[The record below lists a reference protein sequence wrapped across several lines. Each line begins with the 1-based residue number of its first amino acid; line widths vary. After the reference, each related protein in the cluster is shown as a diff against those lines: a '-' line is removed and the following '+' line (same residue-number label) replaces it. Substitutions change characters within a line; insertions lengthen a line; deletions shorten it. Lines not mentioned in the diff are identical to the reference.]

1 MYPIE
6 FSLCR
11 ESQFIRRIL
20 DIRAMELAIVKKM
33 SLARAWMVFLMQLTP
48 TVTAMAT
55 FLAYSASSYEF
66 DAGSIFSAL
75 SYFNLLRL
83 PLMMLPFLIV
93 IMAQNVVSMRRLQ
106 AFLESPE
113 VDRVDESVYNH
124 VSSPSEPYD
133 VAVRFTD
140 VTCRWKFVED
150 DVKKVM
156 AVGDRSKKGG
166 KRGKGAKA
174 GDAAAAEATPTGEQ
188 GVEMKAAGGAAA
200 AAEPEPPAPVPFSIR
215 DISME
220 LPRGS
225 LVMIIGAVGSGKSS
239 LVSALMNEM
248 VPEKGLVEVN
258 GRIAYVP
265 QSAWIINA
273 SLKNNILF
281 ERPYDEA
288 RYQKVLEA
296 ANLRSDLA
304 LLADGDNTEI
314 GEVYAIVVV
323 VILFSFDFFV
333 AHIYVRFLF
342 FFVLFLQRGINLSGG
357 QRQRVSIARA
367 MYGIMAAEEGSGSVT
382 KAESAKAKG
391 GKGKKRS
398 RKSDPE
404 APTASGVKPG
414 AMTSQDILVLDDP
427 LSAVDAH
434 VAKAIFENCVIGIG
448 RNATRVMV
456 CSLLPRAR
464 GLIIVRF
471 LLLKITSFNSFC
483 LLCMNRNEMGC
494 VRLRITCRSYRLPT
508 RLSFCVKVL
517 LSSKA
522 RTKS

>member
-1 MYPIE
+1 M
-6 FSLCR
+6 
-11 ESQFIRRIL
+11 RRIL
-20 DIRAMELAIVKKM
+20 DIRAMELAVVRKM
-33 SLARAWMVFLMQLTP
+33 SLVRAGMVFLMQLTP

-55 FLAYSASSYEF
+55 FLSYSTSKKYAF

-75 SYFNLLRL
+75 SYFNLLRV

-113 VDRVDESVYNH
+113 VDRVDETVYKH
-124 VSSPSEPYD
+124 VSEPKEPYD

-140 VTCRWKFVED
+140 VTCKWKFVED

-156 AVGDRSKKGG
+156 AVGDRAKKGKKGG
-166 KRGKGAKA
+166 KKGGAPAA
-174 GDAAAAEATPTGEQ
+174 GANE
-188 GVEMKAAGGAAA
+188 VEMKAADGAAETAAGAKDAEAKAAGAVEAADGAKAAVA
-200 AAEPEPPAPVPFSIR
+200 AAPAAAGAAGGEAAPAVVPFSIR
-215 DISME
+215 NVSLE

-248 VPEKGLVEVN
+248 VPEKGLIEVN

-288 RYQKVLEA
+288 RYNKVLEA

-314 GEVYAIVVV
+314 GEVCAKCRFCNGV
-323 VILFSFDFFV
+323 SCV
-333 AHIYVRFLF
+333 AHLTDCVVFA
-342 FFVLFLQRGINLSGG
+342 LQRGINLSGG

-367 MYGIMAAEEGSGSVT
+367 MYGIMASANNADLPELNDSDSGGT
-382 KAESAKAKG
+382 QR
-391 GKGKKRS
+391 KGKKKKKATR
-398 RKSDPE
+398 
-404 APTASGVKPG
+404 TAS
-414 AMTSQDILVLDDP
+414 TSHDILVLDDP

-448 RNATRVMV
+448 RHTTRVMV
-456 CSLLPRAR
+456 
-464 GLIIVRF
+464 
-471 LLLKITSFNSFC
+471 
-483 LLCMNRNEMGC
+483 RNE
-494 VRLRITCRSYRLPT
+494 CREISHTQTHAHNHT
-508 RLSFCVKVL
+508 RTLMATV
-517 LSSKA
+517 
-522 RTKS
+522 TI